1 MPPYKFLH
9 ALELVRRFSDFV
21 QYYNSEGKTLVHTS
35 YDNTKIVG
43 TRSYE
48 YPGDPAKRQVCA
60 RWPRCTETRNLPV
73 IVATLKNA
81 DIDDVPI
88 DDENNMDT

>member
-1 MPPYKFLH
+1 MHRLK
-9 ALELVRRFSDFV
+9 SDAA
-21 QYYNSEGKTLVHTS
+21 NDICHLK
-35 YDNTKIVG
+35 KIIG
-43 TRSYE
+43 ARSYE

-81 DIDDVPI
+81 DIDDVPT
-88 DDENNMDT
+88 DDEKNMDT